1 MSEDE
6 DFEKLS
12 KQRSEGRGGGT
23 GGKSKQ
29 AFDSQFFDDERV
41 SDEEIEVE
49 ISEEESHKIRFKIF
63 FFNAQEVQ
71 K

>member
-12 KQRSEGRGGGT
+12 KQRSEGRGGAVGA
-23 GGKSKQ
+23 KSKQ
-29 AFDSQFFDDERV
+29 AFDSTFFDDERV

-49 ISEEESHKIRFKIF
+49 ILEEDSHKIRF
-63 FFNAQEVQ
+63 
-71 K
+71 